1 MTLPVPDLPADPP
14 FAADEKT
21 MLCAF
26 LDHQRGVL
34 RRKVGGLPEELLLEP
49 GAPSTITLLGLLKH
63 SAYVERYWFRA
74 TFAGEDVAF
83 PWTDE
88 DPDADWRVEP
98 DETPTKILALYE
110 QEVERSRAIV
120 ARASL
125 DDPAANDHAGR
136 RRVTLRWIIVHMIE
150 EVARH
155 LGHADLIRERLDGAT
170 GD

>member
-1 MTLPVPDLPADPP
+1 MLPTPEPPIDPP
-14 FAADEKT
+14 YTADEKT

-26 LDHQRGVL
+26 LDLQRGVL
-34 RRKVGGLPEELLLEP
+34 RRKVGGLSPAQLLEP
-49 GAPSTITLLGLLKH
+49 GTPSTISLLGLLKH

-74 TFAGEDVAF
+74 MFAGEDVTF

-98 DETPTKILALYE
+98 DETPEQILALYLG
-110 QEVERSRAIV
+110 EVERSRAIT
-120 ARASL
+120 AAASL
-125 DDPAANDHAGR
+125 DDLAADDGDGR
-136 RRVTLRWIIVHMIE
+136 RHVTMRWILIHMIE